1 MAVFYGSQLIDDLV
15 RKRMESGETRR
26 QHEGHVPPIIGRM
39 IDPTHPLTHAG
50 ALAVRTDRGGPEYLV
65 VSSSDGSAWVLPKGH
80 IEPGEEARATALR
93 ELEEEAGVRGS
104 VVASLPT
111 QRFHR
116 GSEEI
121 VVGYYLVRVEDFG
134 ASHEGRELR
143 WESEA
148 GAMKRLTFEDSRAV
162 IREALAKLQG
172 EPE

>member
-1 MAVFYGSQLIDDLV
+1 MAVLYRSQLIDDLIAEV
-15 RKRMESGETRR
+15 NGEWRNPLLR
-26 QHEGHVPPIIGRM
+26 EGHVPPIIGRM
-39 IDPTHPLTHAG
+39 IDPTRPLTHAG

-80 IEPGEEARATALR
+80 IEPGEEARTTALR

-121 VVGYYLVRVEDFG
+121 VVGYYLVKAEDFG
-134 ASHEGRELR
+134 ASPEGRELR

-148 GAMKRLTFEDSRAV
+148 GAMKRLTFEDARAV